1 MGKET
6 SNMSKTLV
14 TIRVKLV
21 EKKTEYVNKP
31 LKSCSLFCG
40 WTCEYVGCEKF
51 NIYIM
56 NYFNVFSILWNAL
69 EQGFI

>member
-40 WTCEYVGCEKF
+40 
-51 NIYIM
+51 
-56 NYFNVFSILWNAL
+56 
-69 EQGFI
+69 